1 MRRIGPRVLR
11 LSLLVVLFPVCG
23 SVCRTIPLSVQVTAI
38 VGLGLHAAM
47 LLWRHRE
54 RLHDH
59 LNG

>member
-1 MRRIGPRVLR
+1 MRRMSPGVLS
-11 LSLLVVLFPVCG
+11 LSLLVVLFLVCG
-23 SVCRTIPLSVQVTAI
+23 SVCRAIPLSVQVTAI

-47 LLWRHRE
+47 LLWSHRE